1 MAHSSSPRQIL
12 RALGDD
18 RAGASAVI
26 VGLSMVTVLGFVGL
40 GLDVG
45 GSYVARRAAQNAADS
60 AAFSAAAA
68 VMAGSSNVSDQARA
82 IAATYGLRDGVDG
95 VQVTVNTP
103 PATGGQAGNVK
114 AVEVIVSRPA
124 RRLFS
129 IPFTKAGGLIKAR
142 AVARYGAVG
151 NACVVALNSTAS
163 ASALDT
169 GSTAVNLVGCS
180 LYANSTSST
189 ALQLSGA
196 ASITADSVGLV
207 GGYSISNN
215 ATLSTANGVHTG
227 QTPIVDP
234 YRNVPIPAYSGCDF
248 TGGSLPSGVYS
259 NTGGR
264 PFVFCNGLSI
274 NSGAT
279 VTLNPGTYIIDRGD
293 LLVNGGA
300 TLTGQGVTLVFT
312 SSTGSGYS
320 TLHINGKATVDL
332 SAPSSG
338 PTQGMALYQD
348 RRAPGGVEN
357 VFNGGSTQR
366 IQGAIYFP
374 SQKVTFSGGASTT
387 TPGCTQLLA
396 SEVAFKGNAT
406 LGINCAGTGVRMA
419 GGAAP
424 ALVE

>member
-1 MAHSSSPRQIL
+1 MPHSSSSSQIL

-18 RAGASAVI
+18 RSGASAVI

-40 GLDVG
+40 GIDVG
-45 GSYVARRAAQNAADS
+45 ASYVARRSAQNAADS

-68 VMAGSSNVSDQARA
+68 VMAGTSNVTDQARA
-82 IAATYGLRDGVDG
+82 VAAAYGLRDGVDG

-103 PATGGQAGNVK
+103 PATGGQAGNAK
-114 AVEVIVSRPA
+114 AVEVIIARPGRRFFSVPFA
-124 RRLFS
+124 R
-129 IPFTKAGGLIKAR
+129 AGGVIRAR

-163 ASALDT
+163 ASALET
-169 GSTAVNLVGCS
+169 GSTDVKLVGCS

-189 ALQLSGA
+189 ALQLKGA
-196 ASITADSVGLV
+196 ATITADSVGLV
-207 GGYSISNN
+207 GGYSLSNN
-215 ATLSTANGVHTG
+215 AALNTTNGVHTG
-227 QTPIVDP
+227 QAAIADP
-234 YRNVPIPAYSGCDF
+234 YKDVPLPAYSGCDF

-264 PFVFCNGLSI
+264 PLVFCNGLSI
-274 NSGAT
+274 SSGAT

-293 LLVNGGA
+293 LTVNGGA
-300 TLTGQGVTLVFT
+300 TLKGQGVTLVFT
-312 SSTGSGYS
+312 SSTGSNYS
-320 TLHINGKATVDL
+320 TLHINGNATIDL
-332 SAPSSG
+332 SAPTSG

-374 SQKVTFSGGASTT
+374 SQKVTFSGGSSTT

-396 SEVAFKGNAT
+396 SEVAFKGNAS

>member
-1 MAHSSSPRQIL
+1 IM
-12 RALGDD
+12 
-18 RAGASAVI
+18 
-26 VGLSMVTVLGFVGL
+26 VLGFVGL
-40 GLDVG
+40 GVDAG
-45 GSYVARRAAQNAADS
+45 AAYVARRSAQNAADS

-68 VMAGSSNVSDQARA
+68 VMAGTANVTDQARA
-82 IAATYGLRDGVDG
+82 VAAAYGLRDGVDG
-95 VQVTVNTP
+95 VQVTVYTP
-103 PATGGQAGNVK
+103 PATGSQAGNGK

-124 RRLFS
+124 KRFFS
-129 IPFTKAGGLIKAR
+129 IPFAKAGGVIKAR

-163 ASALDT
+163 ASALET

-189 ALQLSGA
+189 ALQLNGA
-196 ASITADSVGLV
+196 ATITADSVGLV
-207 GGYSISNN
+207 GGYSLSNN
-215 ATLSTANGVHTG
+215 AALNTTNGVHTG
-227 QTPIVDP
+227 QAAIADP
-234 YRNVPIPAYSGCDF
+234 YKDVPLPAYSGCDF
-248 TGGSLPSGVYS
+248 TGGALPSGAYPPVA
-259 NTGGR
+259 TGR

-274 NSGAT
+274 SSGAT

-293 LLVNGGA
+293 LTVNGGA
-300 TLTGQGVTLVFT
+300 TLKGQGVTLVFT
-312 SSTGSGYS
+312 SSTGSNYS
-320 TLHINGKATVDL
+320 TLHINGNATIDL
-332 SAPSSG
+332 SAPTSG
-338 PTQGMALYQD
+338 PTQGLALYQD

-374 SQKVTFSGGASTT
+374 SQKVTFSGGSSTT